1 MNLRIKQFKGF
12 IWIYHVFTMVLYGFI
27 WFYHVFICFYPAISR
42 CFHNPQEEVVL
53 LQKTIQSPTQEGR
66 SDFLIAMMAMVFLD
80 PTKRGSVS

>member
-1 MNLRIKQFKGF
+1 MDLSC
-12 IWIYHVFTMVLYGFI
+12 FTMVLYGFI

-66 SDFLIAMMAMVFLD
+66 SDWQIAMIAMGFFGSNKKGMGFL
-80 PTKRGSVS
+80 T